1 MPEICVT
8 EKKST
13 SLSVRKSYMTFMPAV
28 LLTAGIAILS
38 LTESTHMP
46 AVSVSDKLMH
56 GVMYLLLAVS
66 WMIPVRR
73 PVWVCVAVTLY
84 GALLELLQYACTLT
98 RSGEWTDLFADFLG
112 ALLGVLLM
120 ILFQRLHEKMRK

>member
-1 MPEICVT
+1 
-8 EKKST
+8 
-13 SLSVRKSYMTFMPAV
+13 MPAV

-84 GALLELLQYACTLT
+84 GGLLELLQYACTLT
-98 RSGEWTDLFADFLG
+98 RSGEWIDLFADFLG

-120 ILFQRLHEKMRK
+120 ILFQRLHAKMRKCENAKMRK

>member
-1 MPEICVT
+1 
-8 EKKST
+8 
-13 SLSVRKSYMTFMPAV
+13 MTVMPAV

-56 GVMYLLLAVS
+56 GVMYLLLAIS

-73 PVWVCVAVTLY
+73 PVWVCLAVTLY
-84 GALLELLQYACTLT
+84 GGLLELLQYACTLT
-98 RSGEWTDLFADFLG
+98 RSGEWMDLLADFLG
-112 ALLGVLLM
+112 ALIGVLLM
-120 ILFQRLHEKMRK
+120 ILFQWLHAKMQK

>member
-1 MPEICVT
+1 
-8 EKKST
+8 
-13 SLSVRKSYMTFMPAV
+13 
-28 LLTAGIAILS
+28 
-38 LTESTHMP
+38 MP

-98 RSGEWTDLFADFLG
+98 RSGEWIDFLADFLG
-112 ALLGVLLM
+112 ALIGVLLM
-120 ILFQRLHEKMRK
+120 ILFQRVYKMVHGK

>member
-1 MPEICVT
+1 
-8 EKKST
+8 
-13 SLSVRKSYMTFMPAV
+13 
-28 LLTAGIAILS
+28 
-38 LTESTHMP
+38 MP

-84 GALLELLQYACTLT
+84 GGLLELLQHTCTLT
-98 RSGEWTDLFADFLG
+98 RSGEWFDLLADFIG
-112 ALLGVLLM
+112 ALIGVLLM
-120 ILFQRLHEKMRK
+120 ILFQRQNAKMQK

>member
-1 MPEICVT
+1 
-8 EKKST
+8 
-13 SLSVRKSYMTFMPAV
+13 MPAV

-56 GVMYLLLAVS
+56 GVMYLLLAIS

-73 PVWVCVAVTLY
+73 PVWVCLAVTLY
-84 GALLELLQYACTLT
+84 GGLLELLQYACTLT
-98 RSGEWTDLFADFLG
+98 RSGEWLDLFADFLG
-112 ALLGVLLM
+112 ALIGVLSM

>member
-1 MPEICVT
+1 
-8 EKKST
+8 
-13 SLSVRKSYMTFMPAV
+13 
-28 LLTAGIAILS
+28 
-38 LTESTHMP
+38 MP

-56 GVMYLLLAVS
+56 GVMYLLLAIS

-98 RSGEWTDLFADFLG
+98 RSGEWLDLLADFLG
-112 ALLGVLLM
+112 ALIGVLSM

>member
-1 MPEICVT
+1 
-8 EKKST
+8 
-13 SLSVRKSYMTFMPAV
+13 MTFMPAV

-84 GALLELLQYACTLT
+84 GGLLELLQYACTLT
-98 RSGEWTDLFADFLG
+98 RSGEWIDLLADFLG
-112 ALLGVLLM
+112 ALIGVLSM

>member
-1 MPEICVT
+1 
-8 EKKST
+8 
-13 SLSVRKSYMTFMPAV
+13 
-28 LLTAGIAILS
+28 
-38 LTESTHMP
+38 MP

-66 WMIPVRR
+66 WMIPVCR
-73 PVWVCVAVTLY
+73 PVWVCLAVTLY

-98 RSGEWTDLFADFLG
+98 RSGEWLDLFADFLG

>member
-1 MPEICVT
+1 
-8 EKKST
+8 
-13 SLSVRKSYMTFMPAV
+13 
-28 LLTAGIAILS
+28 
-38 LTESTHMP
+38 MP

-98 RSGEWTDLFADFLG
+98 RSGEWMDILADFLG
-112 ALLGVLLM
+112 ALIGVLLM
-120 ILFQRLHEKMRK
+120 ILFQRLHEKMQK

>member
-1 MPEICVT
+1 
-8 EKKST
+8 
-13 SLSVRKSYMTFMPAV
+13 
-28 LLTAGIAILS
+28 
-38 LTESTHMP
+38 MP

-73 PVWVCVAVTLY
+73 PVWVCLAVTLY
-84 GALLELLQYACTLT
+84 GGVLELLQYACTLT
-98 RSGEWTDLFADFLG
+98 RSGEWMDLLADFLG

-120 ILFQRLHEKMRK
+120 ILFQRLHEKMQK

>member
-1 MPEICVT
+1 
-8 EKKST
+8 
-13 SLSVRKSYMTFMPAV
+13 
-28 LLTAGIAILS
+28 
-38 LTESTHMP
+38 MP

-84 GALLELLQYACTLT
+84 GALLELLQDACTLT
-98 RSGEWTDLFADFLG
+98 RSGEWIDLFADFLG

-120 ILFQRLHEKMRK
+120 IFFQRLHEKMRKCVNG

>member
-1 MPEICVT
+1 
-8 EKKST
+8 
-13 SLSVRKSYMTFMPAV
+13 MPAV

-66 WMIPVRR
+66 WMIPVHR

-84 GALLELLQYACTLT
+84 GGLLELLQHTCTLT
-98 RSGEWTDLFADFLG
+98 RSGEWLDLFADFLG
-112 ALLGVLLM
+112 ALIGVLLM

>member
-1 MPEICVT
+1 
-8 EKKST
+8 
-13 SLSVRKSYMTFMPAV
+13 
-28 LLTAGIAILS
+28 
-38 LTESTHMP
+38 MP

-84 GALLELLQYACTLT
+84 GGLLELLQYACTLT
-98 RSGEWTDLFADFLG
+98 RSGEWLDLLADFFG
-112 ALLGVLLM
+112 ALIGVLLV